1 MANKFRLLRADE
13 IDARVGTA
21 KDGGKGVSLLLYKD
35 ARCDQNILDE
45 TVGPMNWQR
54 FHSRDNANCTV
65 QIWDEQKNQW
75 ISKED
80 TGTESKTE
88 AEKGLASDSFKRA
101 CFNWGIGR
109 ELYSAP
115 FIWIPGDP
123 AKLKY
128 EKFTVLEIGYD
139 ENREINKLA
148 ISDKTGKVVF
158 RYGNVTVKA
167 APIPTEPLPEDA
179 IQPRETKQLDAWAVS
194 HRDMNAP
201 KAWNPNVAVSAW
213 VKRNGITMEQFNG
226 FWTAL
231 KAGGVVPDVRAQ
243 DMQPVDVDNL
253 CKAIEMNYGDMLRK
267 PA

>member
-1 MANKFRLLRADE
+1 MCNMFRTLRADE

-45 TVGPMNWQR
+45 TVGPYNWQR
-54 FHSRDNANCTV
+54 SHSRDNANCV
-65 QIWDEQKNQW
+65 VSIWDKEKQQW

-123 AKLKY
+123 QKLKY
-128 EKFTVLEIGYD
+128 EKFRVLEIGYD

-148 ISDKTGKVVF
+148 ISDKSGVVVYK
-158 RYGNVTVKA
+158 YGNVTVKTA
-167 APIPTEPLPEDA
+167 QMKTEAPPADGLQPGERMNLPPA
-179 IQPRETKQLDAWAVS
+179 GS
-194 HRDMNAP
+194 
-201 KAWNPNVAVSAW
+201 WNPKNAIGLFC
-213 VKRNGITMEQFNG
+213 KRVGLKLADFANLR
-226 FWTAL
+226 TAL
-231 KAGGVVPDVRAQ
+231 IAGGIVKDIPSGELS
-243 DMQPVDVDNL
+243 PVDFDVL
-253 CKAIEMNYGDMLRK
+253 CKAMEANYPELLK
-267 PA
+267 VSA

>member
-65 QIWDEQKNQW
+65 QIWDEDKQQW

-123 AKLKY
+123 SALKY
-128 EKFTVLEIGYD
+128 EKFSVVEIGYD

-148 ISDKTGKVVF
+148 IANKSGAIVYRF
-158 RYGNVTVKA
+158 GNVTAKTA
-167 APIPTEPLPEDA
+167 TIKPEPLPEDA
-179 IQPRETKQLDAWAVS
+179 QKPGEKVQLHPGGNWNP
-194 HRDMNAP
+194 MNAASLWC
-201 KAWNPNVAVSAW
+201 KTNG
-213 VKRNGITMEQFNG
+213 VKIAELNNMR
-226 FWTAL
+226 TAL
-231 KAGGVVPDVRAQ
+231 IAGGVIPNIDVNKLIPEQ
-243 DMQPVDVDNL
+243 FDQL
-253 CKAIEMNYGDMLRK
+253 IKAIEANYPDMLRK

>member
-148 ISDKTGKVVF
+148 IADRSGVVVY

-167 APIPTEPLPEDA
+167 QKIQPEPTPADALKPGEKMPLPPA
-179 IQPRETKQLDAWAVS
+179 GSWNP
-194 HRDMNAP
+194 MNAASLWCKNNGVKIADLNNMRTALIAGKIIP
-201 KAWNPNVAVSAW
+201 NIDVNNLNP
-213 VKRNGITMEQFNG
+213 EQFDDLIH
-226 FWTAL
+226 AVE
-231 KAGGVVPDVRAQ
+231 A
-243 DMQPVDVDNL
+243 
-253 CKAIEMNYGDMLRK
+253 NYADQVRK

>member
-21 KDGGKGVSLLLYKD
+21 KDGGEGVSLLLYKD

-65 QIWDEQKNQW
+65 QIWDEDKKQW

-139 ENREINKLA
+139 ENREINELA
-148 ISDKTGKVVF
+148 IADRSGVVVY

-167 APIPTEPLPEDA
+167 QK
-179 IQPRETKQLDAWAVS
+179 IQPEPTPADALKTGEKLPPAGS
-194 HRDMNAP
+194 
-201 KAWNPNVAVSAW
+201 WNPRKACSAW
-213 VKRNGITMEQFNG
+213 CTNNGVTAADFGKMREALIAGGIVPNIKSGDLTPEQFDD
-226 FWTAL
+226 L
-231 KAGGVVPDVRAQ
+231 IH
-243 DMQPVDVDNL
+243 
-253 CKAIEMNYGDMLRK
+253 AIEANYPDQLRK